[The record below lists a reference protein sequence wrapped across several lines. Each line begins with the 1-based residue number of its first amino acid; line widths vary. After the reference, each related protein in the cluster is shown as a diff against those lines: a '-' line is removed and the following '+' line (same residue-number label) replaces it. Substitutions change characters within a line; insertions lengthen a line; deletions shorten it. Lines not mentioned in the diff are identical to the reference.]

1 MKRTSQFTPTH
12 DLMPINDLLHA
23 AVMGGALM
31 ISLLGLADELFS
43 LRTERV
49 FALAA
54 YFAVVASITCATV
67 LAQPSLAAVRAA
79 MRRRRAELA
88 TT

>member
-1 MKRTSQFTPTH
+1 
-12 DLMPINDLLHA
+12 MPINDLLHA
-23 AVMGGALM
+23 VVMGAALM

-54 YFAVVASITCATV
+54 YSVVAAAITYATV
-67 LAQPSLAAVRAA
+67 LAQPSLAAIRAA
-79 MRRRRAELA
+79 MRRRPAELA
-88 TT
+88 AT

>member
-1 MKRTSQFTPTH
+1 MKRTRRFVPAH

-23 AVMGGALM
+23 AVMGGALI

-54 YFAVVASITCATV
+54 YFAVVASITYATV
-67 LAQPSLAAVRAA
+67 RAQPSLAAVRAA
-79 MRRRRAELA
+79 MRRRHAELA
-88 TT
+88 AT

>member
-1 MKRTSQFTPTH
+1 MQRTSPFTPTN

-23 AVMGGALM
+23 VVIGGALM
-31 ISLLGLADELFS
+31 LSLLGLADELFS

-54 YFAVVASITCATV
+54 YSVAVAFITYATV

-79 MRRRRAELA
+79 LRRRRAELA
-88 TT
+88 AT